1 MPCGP
6 EIRKALR
13 GARPPPPQNKRARQR
28 DAQGPQILRLAQH
41 GAAQLFL
48 QAAEG
53 LGPGARHAR
62 HRPAFTRA
70 AGKVLHSRGVHF
82 APDARNILQRA
93 LVHGF
98 QLCTLRS
105 GGFLQKTVH
114 FQHAFLKAVYRLCT
128 LVECCARRAMLQ
140 LGPAAVCA
148 ARFWGGR
155 GLPRGRLL
163 LAALRGL
170 GRRAPACRRF
180 GLRPQRKL
188 RLPGRC
194 CTAAKGAAEQ
204 LINIVFH
211 GASPFAAKAAGILCA
226 GRCTGLYPVVRRPAP
241 VLGLYYTTFSKPIY
255 RLLARPR

>member
-1 MPCGP
+1 M
-6 EIRKALR
+6 LR
-13 GARPPPPQNKRARQR
+13 PPRNAAAWARCRVRCPVLGWARP
-28 DAQGPQILRLAQH
+28 
-41 GAAQLFL
+41 AA
-48 QAAEG
+48 
-53 LGPGARHAR
+53 
-62 HRPAFTRA
+62 
-70 AGKVLHSRGVHF
+70 
-82 APDARNILQRA
+82 
-93 LVHGF
+93 
-98 QLCTLRS
+98 
-105 GGFLQKTVH
+105 
-114 FQHAFLKAVYRLCT
+114 
-128 LVECCARRAMLQ
+128 
-140 LGPAAVCA
+140 
-148 ARFWGGR
+148 
-155 GLPRGRLL
+155 GRLL

-194 CTAAKGAAEQ
+194 CTAPKGAAEQ